1 MYILHE
7 KSGGQKLDIP
17 NPNLM
22 KLEWKITVHT
32 EDHELLHNSIQY
44 TILDLQQSSLIIYMQ
59 KKIE

>member
-7 KSGGQKLDIP
+7 KSGGQNLDIP

-32 EDHELLHNSIQY
+32 EDHELFHNSI
-44 TILDLQQSSLIIYMQ
+44 
-59 KKIE
+59 